1 MSSANQIS
9 VYKSLGGIQCQ
20 GKGKSL
26 VVIRQELLN
35 ANINVFGNGVK
46 GDDGVARITVCGA
59 PTGEIGIFMINKQD
73 FKKARTLGFT
83 QYTSFDE

>member
-1 MSSANQIS
+1 MSSVNQIS

-26 VVIRQELLN
+26 LVIRQELLN
-35 ANINVFGNGVK
+35 ANIGVFGNGIQ

-73 FKKARTLGFT
+73 LKKAKILGFM
-83 QYTSFDE
+83 QYIKS